1 MHFFIKQEM
10 SAMMDRSSKNK
21 NASGTM
27 NVLIQALMV
36 QE

>member
-10 SAMMDRSSKNK
+10 SIMKDRSSKNK
-21 NASGTM
+21 NALGTM